1 MDNKEDKQK
10 KVFISYSWTNSRHEK
25 WVYELAERLVNDGVN
40 VILDKWD
47 LKEGQDKYT
56 FMESM
61 IQDTTI
67 DKVLIICEK
76 GYKDKA
82 NKREGGVGT
91 ETQIITPELYEKTS
105 QTKYIP
111 IIAEEGENSF
121 DEYLPTYIKS
131 RIAIAMSSPN
141 SYETGYEQLLRVI
154 YNRPQLIKPKIGKK
168 PSFLDNESKT
178 TSKLYFINKSLK
190 KYIENNRQSM
200 ISSLI
205 NDFYDAFWIELDS
218 FIINSDELKQP
229 FDEQLINNID
239 QMKDIRNE
247 YISFLEDL
255 IKGYIDFNSDIII
268 EFFEKLYSYT
278 GYKGIG
284 GSWNS
289 TITEHFKFLVM
300 ELFLWTNIMLFKYK
314 KYNIMRDILYTRY
327 YVEFKYEQNNKLHF
341 SKFRDWLSQIES
353 RSQRLDLR
361 RLSITAD
368 KLTERAT
375 YNDKNYKDELVDMDI
390 MLYYISMADDKNWFP
405 VTYIYKNEYRKMKII
420 EKMERK
426 QYFDDIKILF
436 NVNTKEEMKKII
448 EEKLSKSEKGYSN
461 SFARVPSMSQSINVD
476 DIAKY

>member
-1 MDNKEDKQK
+1 
-10 KVFISYSWTNSRHEK
+10 
-25 WVYELAERLVNDGVN
+25 
-40 VILDKWD
+40 
-47 LKEGQDKYT
+47 
-56 FMESM
+56 
-61 IQDTTI
+61 
-67 DKVLIICEK
+67 
-76 GYKDKA
+76 
-82 NKREGGVGT
+82 
-91 ETQIITPELYEKTS
+91 
-105 QTKYIP
+105 
-111 IIAEEGENSF
+111 
-121 DEYLPTYIKS
+121 
-131 RIAIAMSSPN
+131 
-141 SYETGYEQLLRVI
+141 
-154 YNRPQLIKPKIGKK
+154 
-168 PSFLDNESKT
+168 
-178 TSKLYFINKSLK
+178 
-190 KYIENNRQSM
+190 M